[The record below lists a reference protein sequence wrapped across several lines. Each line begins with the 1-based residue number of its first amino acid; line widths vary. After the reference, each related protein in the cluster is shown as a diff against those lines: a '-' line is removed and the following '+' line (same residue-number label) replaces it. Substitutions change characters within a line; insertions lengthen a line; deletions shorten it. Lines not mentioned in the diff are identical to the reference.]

1 MIFVARPL
9 APRSPQEVEMQTA
22 NPVCTRGAIKTSEL
36 WVKFSFLLSHFSVSG
51 RREQNVEVAIDISEF
66 SYLPAQ
72 ADALGVPLPPVER
85 VTLPLDDGRILSALR
100 FGTGAPR
107 VTLLHGAGLNAHTWD
122 TTVLALQEPVL
133 AIDLAGHG
141 DSSWRD
147 DADYTPR
154 TLARDIAAA
163 FDAWAVPPQIVVGQS
178 LGGLTGA
185 ALAAVRPDLVSEL
198 VVVDIT
204 PGIDVTAGPA
214 ALREFYAGP
223 TDFASRDE
231 LVDKAMSLGFGGSR
245 AETERGVFLN
255 TRVREDG
262 RVEWKHHFAHL
273 AAQALAAHDPG
284 SVAAPSVLHET
295 GWEDL
300 SAVRAPITLV
310 RAQRGFVSEADA
322 AELQRRV
329 PTARLVTLDATHNV
343 QETAPTA
350 LAALIASPA
359 VSHGI

>member
-1 MIFVARPL
+1 MVLHFLRVCAR
-9 APRSPQEVEMQTA
+9 A
-22 NPVCTRGAIKTSEL
+22 
-36 WVKFSFLLSHFSVSG
+36 
-51 RREQNVEVAIDISEF
+51 QNVEVAIDISEF

-72 ADALGVPLPPVER
+72 AEALGVPFPAVER
-85 VTLPLDDGRILSALR
+85 LTLPLPDGRTLSALR
-100 FGTGAPR
+100 FGTDEPR

-122 TTVLALQEPVL
+122 TTSLALQQPLL

-147 DADYTPR
+147 DIDYTPR
-154 TLARDIAAA
+154 TLARDVAAA
-163 FDAWAVPPQIVVGQS
+163 LDAWATQPQVVVGQS

-185 ALAAVRPDLVSEL
+185 ALAAARPDLVSEL
-198 VVVDIT
+198 IIVDIT

-223 TDFASRDE
+223 TDFATRDE
-231 LVDKAMSLGFGGSR
+231 LVDKAIALGFGGSR
-245 AETERGVFLN
+245 PETERGVFLN

-284 SVAAPSVLHET
+284 SATAPSVLHET
-295 GWEDL
+295 GWDDL
-300 SAVRAPITLV
+300 AAVRAPITLV
-310 RAQRGFVSEADA
+310 RAARGFVSEADA

-329 PTARLVTLDATHNV
+329 PAAQLVVLDATHNV

-350 LAALIASPA
+350 LAGLIGSAAPA
-359 VSHGI
+359 AGI